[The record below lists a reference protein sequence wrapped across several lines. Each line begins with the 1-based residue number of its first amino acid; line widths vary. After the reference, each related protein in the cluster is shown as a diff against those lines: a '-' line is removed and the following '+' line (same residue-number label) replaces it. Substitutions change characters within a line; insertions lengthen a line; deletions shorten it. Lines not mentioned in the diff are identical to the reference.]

1 MENLEEVKSDILEIQ
16 SQKRSFYRKRKSM
29 QNFDTDLK
37 FMKTKETN
45 LNNSDEKGI
54 LDEENIEEIL
64 NEDENEEEEEEEN
77 EQLRCYSDE
86 FNLTEDEN

>member
-1 MENLEEVKSDILEIQ
+1 
-16 SQKRSFYRKRKSM
+16 
-29 QNFDTDLK
+29 
-37 FMKTKETN
+37 MKTKETN